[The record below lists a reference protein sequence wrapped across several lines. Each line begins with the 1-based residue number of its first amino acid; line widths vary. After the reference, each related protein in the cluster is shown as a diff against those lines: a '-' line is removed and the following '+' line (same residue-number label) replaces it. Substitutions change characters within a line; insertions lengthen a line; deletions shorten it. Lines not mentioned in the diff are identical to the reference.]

1 MDIEPDNDGGD
12 SDYNGESRCSG
23 FRPGAG
29 RKRKTLSSSIQMMVN
44 ERRQRAV
51 RRQEISKYKAQLR
64 QWIND
69 IKWSHQGVPSTYCDN
84 TTALLVIFN
93 LMLENV
99 DLTQTEAVAKADTK
113 GGSLGN
119 QSTELFMSLPHFI
132 ITTIMDRRAEEH
144 GITSDGL
151 LHEIDSSTNKT
162 ISAELIYEAKN
173 PFGDYQF
180 NMDGYNFR
188 LWVDQHL
195 FSVFEAK
202 YGYDKRMILVLDNAP
217 YHKEQGE
224 GYVNIK
230 SMSKIDMINLVL
242 SKKVHSIVIIRNGQ
256 AKMFEAGEWHMNG
269 PSGPYKEELQ
279 VFMERSIKQ
288 YPDLQKTLLEKLFEH
303 KSLPVKPSVPDF
315 HYFVLIPPYTPQ
327 LQTIEWIWSYVK
339 GYAAKQFMPCRT
351 VQQLIE
357 QTRAGFYGDDGEHD
371 GISTEMVRNMI
382 AHAHKYCD
390 LLIDDN
396 PLLERSINN
405 LKNVKNYEGA
415 YEEEENED
423 EADDINIEIDDNIE

>member
-29 RKRKTLSSSIQMMVN
+29 RKRKTLSSSIQMMIN
-44 ERRQRAV
+44 EKRQRAA
-51 RRQEISKYKAQLR
+51 RRQEISRYKAQLR
-64 QWIND
+64 QWISNM
-69 IKWSHQGVPSTYCDN
+69 KWSHQGVPSTYCDN

-132 ITTIMDRRAEEH
+132 ITTILDRRAEGRTTSVKDIQQAIVDIYNKQIGYWPMYYLMHDKMKLSYGLLKDSMKLTQDANRIKRIDQFLIKDDIIEH

-151 LHEIDSSTNKT
+151 LHKIDSSTNKT

-195 FSVFEAK
+195 FLVFEAK
-202 YGYDKRMILVLDNAP
+202 YGYDRRMILVLDNAL
-217 YHKEQGE
+217 YHKEQ
-224 GYVNIK
+224 
-230 SMSKIDMINLVL
+230 
-242 SKKVHSIVIIRNGQ
+242 
-256 AKMFEAGEWHMNG
+256 
-269 PSGPYKEELQ
+269 
-279 VFMERSIKQ
+279 
-288 YPDLQKTLLEKLFEH
+288 EKLFEH

-339 GYAAKQFMPCRT
+339 GYVAKQFMPCRT